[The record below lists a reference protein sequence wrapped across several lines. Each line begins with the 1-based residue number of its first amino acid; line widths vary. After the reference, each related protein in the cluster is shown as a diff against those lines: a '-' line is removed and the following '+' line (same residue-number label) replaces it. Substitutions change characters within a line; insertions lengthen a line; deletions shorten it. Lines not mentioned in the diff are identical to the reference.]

1 MDPRRSRTVQIT
13 SNQHPGGE
21 MLDSK
26 MFPYKPLGIAVGASS
41 SHCEDFKHVLH
52 KLDNLEAIDILS
64 LFSTLFKVP
73 LADESLEGPTVTSL
87 DKTTESEAHKMDM
100 RVDVEDRLGAELSS
114 NPETTASQMSK
125 RVSKVSLELRR

>member
-1 MDPRRSRTVQIT
+1 
-13 SNQHPGGE
+13 

-41 SHCEDFKHVLH
+41 SHSEDLKHVLH

-64 LFSTLFKVP
+64 LFSTLLFKVP

-100 RVDVEDRLGAELSS
+100 HVDVEDRLGAELSS